1 MKTGVGV
8 RVVRRVSVVGAAM
21 LLAGVLAGCRDG
33 SPSPRA
39 APTETGSS
47 AVAAP
52 GSLRLTAPES
62 LPGGY
67 RAQGPA
73 KVVTDHPSDPQPAGY
88 KSFDGS
94 LVAKYTDDSDG
105 TLTIGGA
112 WGTITDPD
120 TVAASA
126 TAAMQSP
133 RHTWTRPLADADARD
148 PHDPHSSLKCG
159 ASTEAMIVMTTCL
172 WANHYTAG
180 SVTFTAWVDGRPAP
194 LDQADAAE
202 RTRRIRDTM
211 TIPT

>member
-1 MKTGVGV
+1 M
-8 RVVRRVSVVGAAM
+8 VGAAM

-39 APTETGSS
+39 APNATGDS
-47 AVAAP
+47 VGAAP

-67 RAQGPA
+67 RAQSPA
-73 KVVTDHPSDPQPAGY
+73 KVVTDYPSGPQPAGY
-88 KSFDGS
+88 ESFDGS
-94 LVAKYTDDSDG
+94 LVAKYTDESDG

-133 RHTWTRPLADADARD
+133 RRTWTRPLTGADARD

-172 WANHYTAG
+172 WVNHYTAG